1 MLSATFKRQAR
12 EQAMQAQAIRV
23 AVWGEAEAFGEFV
36 AHMAGD
42 ARQVVVD
49 DSARDAALAAF
60 GLEAV

>member
-1 MLSATFKRQAR
+1 
-12 EQAMQAQAIRV
+12 MQAQAIRV